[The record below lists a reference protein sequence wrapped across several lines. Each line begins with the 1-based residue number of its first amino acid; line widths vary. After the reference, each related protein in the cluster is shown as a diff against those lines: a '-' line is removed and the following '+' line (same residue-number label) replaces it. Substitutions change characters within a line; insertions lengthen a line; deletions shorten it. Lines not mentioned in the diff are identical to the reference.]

1 MRKGVWQKVRCPQ
14 RLSYQSGLN
23 IADEFGGGELGR
35 AKTWIW
41 LSSTSAS
48 CVSWTGS
55 TSTLRGT
62 CGRKSR
68 IRLPAAPQSSAAKAQ
83 WSLLRHWVSRKVT
96 LLHKTRVFHQLVPPQ
111 QMHEHCSDTLR
122 VLPLPLGP
130 DSRPGQPLHKR
141 GQNGVRGDP
150 FP

>member
-68 IRLPAAPQSSAAKAQ
+68 VRLPAAPQSSAVKAQ

-111 QMHEHCSDTLR
+111 QMHEHCSDTLG